1 MRESLKALN
10 AAFSASTVPDP
21 LPDELYATIDAFLQ
35 RYDDI
40 DDHDSQRFHD
50 DLHALYLRHVANSP
64 DKRGAFLSALRLL
77 RPAITGEARL
87 TAWWNSALRPVI
99 DGIGYKKSEI
109 EDARA
114 FVQSILVYDPG
125 EDHDGEH
132 ARLSALFTNK
142 ILDAYLARTKVPSD
156 AVSPENEFVAHELE
170 SVLVAFG
177 RKMPKVGSSTIY
189 HGLD

>member
-10 AAFSASTVPDP
+10 ATFSAPTVSYP
-21 LPDELYATIDAFLQ
+21 LPDELYATIEAFLE

-64 DKRGAFLSALRLL
+64 DKRGPFLSLLRLL

-99 DGIGYKKSEI
+99 DGIGYKKSEL
-109 EDARA
+109 EDATA
-114 FVQSILVYDPG
+114 FVQSILVYDPD
-125 EDHDGEH
+125 EDKDGEH
-132 ARLSALFTNK
+132 ARLSAVFTNK
-142 ILDAYLARTKVPSD
+142 ILDAYLARTKLPTDV
-156 AVSPENEFVAHELE
+156 VSPENDFAAHELA

-177 RKMPKVGSSTIY
+177 RKMPKVAPPTVYQG
-189 HGLD
+189 HD